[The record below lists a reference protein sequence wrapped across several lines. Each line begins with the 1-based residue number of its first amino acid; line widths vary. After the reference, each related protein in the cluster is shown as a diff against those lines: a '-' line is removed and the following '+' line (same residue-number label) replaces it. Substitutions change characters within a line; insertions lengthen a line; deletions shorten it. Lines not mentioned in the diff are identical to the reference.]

1 MGVLDRVL
9 GFLGKDDDDLEATQ
23 SAGRQRFGGVADPLG
38 FLTSEFDPV
47 ASANSLAGPVYS
59 DSMTG
64 KSYVSEPDTDPR
76 TDREIITDTAGAVSD
91 AVIKKANEP
100 WKQPWPASERL
111 WQGCSHRN
119 YRYF

>member
-9 GFLGKDDDDLEATQ
+9 GFLGKDNDDLEATQ

-76 TDREIITDTAGAVSD
+76 TDREIITDTAVAAKD
-91 AVIKKANEP
+91 AVVEYAQDPFLPTGQQVKDFGKAVV
-100 WKQPWPASERL
+100 
-111 WQGCSHRN
+111 HRN